1 MVKDAYTVD
10 MTHPGLSSEIL
21 AMLACP
27 VCYGALIA
35 AENRI
40 LCTQCGR
47 RYPIEDGIP
56 ILLADRAEGGAISS

>member
-10 MTHPGLSSEIL
+10 MKVEGFSPDML

-27 VCYGALIA
+27 VCHGKLT
-35 AENRI
+35 AEDTQI
-40 LCTQCGR
+40 LCLQCQR

-56 ILLADRAEGGAISS
+56 ILLADRAQQAS